1 MLEQPCAGF
10 DILLSSGMFQIPPVV
25 GSAVYYDTEGAESK
39 EVKQATL
46 QFIAANAAIRK
57 SKKRGKSNV
66 MSILKH
72 YRN

>member
-57 SKKRGKSNV
+57 NKKRGKSNV

-72 YRN
+72 YRK